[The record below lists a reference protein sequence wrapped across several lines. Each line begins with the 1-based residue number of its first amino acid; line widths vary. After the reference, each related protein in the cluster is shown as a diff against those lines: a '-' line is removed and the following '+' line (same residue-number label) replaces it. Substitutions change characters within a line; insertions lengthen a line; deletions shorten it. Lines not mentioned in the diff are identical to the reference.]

1 MAAKESKKLEKLL
14 ELIGSVEEQE
24 LLGEE
29 STTPIAVCTGLAT
42 LFDGG
47 DMLINN
53 VLNAI
58 EFGQEHTNITYVND
72 GEVVFAWGGTE
83 EEVLGELKQTVLD
96 ELEEESNKEKY
107 KQLLKKEGGSVT
119 GGASYEIAVYFAM
132 TDSNDDVKYFSS
144 LMKAV
149 KEFTNCDTSFVDHD
163 DDDEVDQYACSFDSK
178 IGEDAITS
186 KLKEIEKKHRVKYP
200 KAKLMI
206 DGLEET

>member
-1 MAAKESKKLEKLL
+1 L

-107 KQLLKKEGGSVT
+107 KQLLKKE
-119 GGASYEIAVYFAM
+119 
-132 TDSNDDVKYFSS
+132 D
-144 LMKAV
+144 L
-149 KEFTNCDTSFVDHD
+149 
-163 DDDEVDQYACSFDSK
+163 
-178 IGEDAITS
+178 
-186 KLKEIEKKHRVKYP
+186 
-200 KAKLMI
+200 
-206 DGLEET
+206 